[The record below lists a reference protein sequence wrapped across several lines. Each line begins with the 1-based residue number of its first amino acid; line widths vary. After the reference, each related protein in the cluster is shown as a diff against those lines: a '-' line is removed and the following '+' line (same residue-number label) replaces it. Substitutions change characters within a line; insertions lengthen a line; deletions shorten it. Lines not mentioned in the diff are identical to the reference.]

1 MPELAFTPDA
11 EYGVCNREKGI
22 LHVELSAPADGSRLE
37 SLHGGTVR
45 NAVAA
50 SARAEARCTAE
61 ECEALEALSKKM
73 DGKFS
78 FQGSGG
84 VLTAECAG
92 RAAHAMEPQ
101 KGRNAAARLVRL
113 FSSCFGG
120 EALGALWSF
129 VDQKIGLELDG
140 SSLGLR
146 REDAVSGPLT
156 VNLGVA
162 EQDNGVCRAVLDIR
176 YPVTADG
183 EEIFERL
190 RAAAGAYGVKAR
202 VLAEQKPLFVPED
215 TPLIRML
222 KGAYET
228 VTGGRARLYG
238 TGGGTYARSLQNR
251 GVAFG
256 PVFPGEENH
265 LHDADEFIEIEKFML
280 HAQICLEALFRM
292 ATQK

>member
-1 MPELAFTPDA
+1 MRSVDLSGLPRDA
-11 EYGVCNREKGI
+11 RHFIAWNQSEGFDVPFQYDDQQGLLTILRVGKGN
-22 LHVELSAPADGSRLE
+22 
-37 SLHGGTVR
+37 HG
-45 NAVAA
+45 
-50 SARAEARCTAE
+50 E
-61 ECEALEALSKKM
+61 
-73 DGKFS
+73 
-78 FQGSGG
+78 
-84 VLTAECAG
+84 
-92 RAAHAMEPQ
+92 
-101 KGRNAAARLVRL
+101 
-113 FSSCFGG
+113 
-120 EALGALWSF
+120 
-129 VDQKIGLELDG
+129 
-140 SSLGLR
+140 
-146 REDAVSGPLT
+146 
-156 VNLGVA
+156 
-162 EQDNGVCRAVLDIR
+162 AVLDIR

>member
-1 MPELAFTPDA
+1 M
-11 EYGVCNREKGI
+11 
-22 LHVELSAPADGSRLE
+22 
-37 SLHGGTVR
+37 
-45 NAVAA
+45 
-50 SARAEARCTAE
+50 
-61 ECEALEALSKKM
+61 
-73 DGKFS
+73 
-78 FQGSGG
+78 
-84 VLTAECAG
+84 
-92 RAAHAMEPQ
+92 
-101 KGRNAAARLVRL
+101 
-113 FSSCFGG
+113 
-120 EALGALWSF
+120 
-129 VDQKIGLELDG
+129 
-140 SSLGLR
+140 
-146 REDAVSGPLT
+146 
-156 VNLGVA
+156 
-162 EQDNGVCRAVLDIR
+162 LDIR

-292 ATQK
+292 QRRNKKSPFPPSRAKKGKRAFFAPFSPRIWQNGAFSGAVINSAVK

>member
-1 MPELAFTPDA
+1 
-11 EYGVCNREKGI
+11 
-22 LHVELSAPADGSRLE
+22 
-37 SLHGGTVR
+37 
-45 NAVAA
+45 
-50 SARAEARCTAE
+50 
-61 ECEALEALSKKM
+61 
-73 DGKFS
+73 
-78 FQGSGG
+78 
-84 VLTAECAG
+84 
-92 RAAHAMEPQ
+92 MEPQ

-120 EALGALWSF
+120 EALGACGALSI
-129 VDQKIGLELDG
+129 KNRAGAGRKLP
-140 SSLGLR
+140 GLR

-228 VTGGRARLYG
+228 VTGGRARFYG

>member
-1 MPELAFTPDA
+1 M
-11 EYGVCNREKGI
+11 
-22 LHVELSAPADGSRLE
+22 
-37 SLHGGTVR
+37 
-45 NAVAA
+45 
-50 SARAEARCTAE
+50 
-61 ECEALEALSKKM
+61 
-73 DGKFS
+73 
-78 FQGSGG
+78 
-84 VLTAECAG
+84 
-92 RAAHAMEPQ
+92 
-101 KGRNAAARLVRL
+101 
-113 FSSCFGG
+113 
-120 EALGALWSF
+120 
-129 VDQKIGLELDG
+129 
-140 SSLGLR
+140 
-146 REDAVSGPLT
+146 
-156 VNLGVA
+156 NLGVA

-202 VLAEQKPLFVPED
+202 VLAEQKPLFVPEN

>member
-1 MPELAFTPDA
+1 MVPVFSLPSEKVPAPPDV
-11 EYGVCNREKGI
+11 YKR
-22 LHVELSAPADGSRLE
+22 
-37 SLHGGTVR
+37 
-45 NAVAA
+45 
-50 SARAEARCTAE
+50 
-61 ECEALEALSKKM
+61 
-73 DGKFS
+73 
-78 FQGSGG
+78 Q
-84 VLTAECAG
+84 
-92 RAAHAMEPQ
+92 
-101 KGRNAAARLVRL
+101 
-113 FSSCFGG
+113 GG

-215 TPLIRML
+215 TPLIL
-222 KGAYET
+222 
-228 VTGGRARLYG
+228 
-238 TGGGTYARSLQNR
+238 SLI
-251 GVAFG
+251 
-256 PVFPGEENH
+256 H
-265 LHDADEFIEIEKFML
+265 I
-280 HAQICLEALFRM
+280 
-292 ATQK
+292 